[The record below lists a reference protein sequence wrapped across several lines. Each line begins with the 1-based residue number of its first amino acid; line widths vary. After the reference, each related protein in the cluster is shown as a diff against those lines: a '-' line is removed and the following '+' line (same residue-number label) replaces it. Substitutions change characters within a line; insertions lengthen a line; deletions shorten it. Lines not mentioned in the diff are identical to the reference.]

1 MDGPPPA
8 AAQAVGA
15 VAGYKGHLAGAA
27 VFFALYFGALAAVFA
42 VDRAYARFSEVELVG
57 YGVALLGLCLMFGL
71 WPDVD
76 TNSKGQNLFYFIFF
90 VADVVLIAVRHFEY
104 AAYLGLFCILPAL
117 GKHRGW
123 THTYWAMLL
132 LPAPLLALPA
142 LLFPDRPLAGLPF
155 YGAAVVGYFSHL
167 FMDGMVVPIPGRRRG

>member
-1 MDGPPPA
+1 M
-8 AAQAVGA
+8 
-15 VAGYKGHLAGAA
+15 AGYKGHLAGAT
-27 VFFALYFGALAAVFA
+27 VFFGGYLAALALVFS
-42 VDRAYARFSEVELVG
+42 VDQAYRQLSELELVA
-57 YGVALLGLCLMFGL
+57 YPVALFGLCLMFGL

-76 TNSKGQNLFYFIFF
+76 TNSKGQNLFYAIFF
-90 VADVVLIAVRHFEY
+90 VVDVVLIASRHFEE

-132 LPAPLLALPA
+132 IPSPILVLPYVIAPET
-142 LLFPDRPLAGLPF
+142 PLAGLPF

-167 FMDGMVVPIPGRRRG
+167 VMDGMVFRLPGRRRRAGW

>member
-1 MDGPPPA
+1 M
-8 AAQAVGA
+8 
-15 VAGYKGHLAGAA
+15 AGYKGHLAGAT
-27 VFFALYFGALAAVFA
+27 VFFGVYLAGLVLVFS
-42 VDRAYARFSEVELVG
+42 VDQAYQRFTELELVG
-57 YGVALLGLCLMFGL
+57 VPVVLFGLCLMFGL

-76 TNSKGQNLFYFIFF
+76 TNSKGQNLFYSIFF
-90 VADVVLIAVRHFEY
+90 VSDLVLIAMREFEW
-104 AAYLGLFCILPAL
+104 AAYLGLFAILPIL

-132 LPAPLLALPA
+132 IPLPLLVLPY

-167 FMDGMVVPIPGRRRG
+167 FMDGLVIPFPRRRVRR